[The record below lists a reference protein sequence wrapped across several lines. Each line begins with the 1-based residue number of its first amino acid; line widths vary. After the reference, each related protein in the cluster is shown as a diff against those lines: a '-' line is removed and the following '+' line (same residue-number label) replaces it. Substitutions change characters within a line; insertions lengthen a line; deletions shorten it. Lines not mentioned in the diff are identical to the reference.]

1 MPRRFLVSF
10 NGTGFSVPVE
20 GGPPLSGFYT
30 VRRVLAENDEDA
42 AQRALAALQK
52 EERYRGMEEV
62 TVQQTG
68 SRETCAV
75 HIEDLQ
81 PLSWWRWHF
90 TKSPASFIFYREDEN
105 ED

>member
-30 VRRVLAENDEDA
+30 ARRVLAENEKDA
-42 AQRALAALQK
+42 AQRAIAALQK
-52 EERYRGMEEV
+52 EDRYRALLE
-62 TVQQTG
+62 TTRQQPG
-68 SRETCAV
+68 SWICALSV
-75 HIEDLQ
+75 EDVQ

-90 TKSPASFIFYREDEN
+90 TKCPASFIFYREEEN